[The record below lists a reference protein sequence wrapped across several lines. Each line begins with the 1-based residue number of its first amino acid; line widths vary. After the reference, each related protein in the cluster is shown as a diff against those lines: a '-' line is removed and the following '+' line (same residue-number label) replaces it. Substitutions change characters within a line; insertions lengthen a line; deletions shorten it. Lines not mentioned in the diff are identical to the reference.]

1 MGRTVPQ
8 ITAFKGSLSLAIRV
22 PGLQFVTALLAMLIA
37 LAFPLRAVASEP
49 HVFVGSVGVA
59 RVVMELEGDAD
70 AVTGRYFYRKYRLDI
85 GLSGVRTKDALVLEA
100 RTSGDRIV
108 LRRTRTGMAGTLT
121 TKAGRQLPIKLLPA
135 GPDDAVA
142 NPMVA
147 GLTGLSPYQRAQLGG
162 LALVPGKLRQQG
174 PRTLRDWREPVS
186 GLGLFR
192 IEHGYPQPVMDTINA
207 ALERQH
213 WEQVANWFS
222 CEGFDGVPG
231 IDIAEERAVFL
242 DDRFVSYA
250 WFSSWSCA
258 GTAHPDFGTQ
268 GFTFDAQTG
277 RQLELE
283 DVIYFGKMPPPD
295 ADTPAFYAYR
305 SEIFAPKIVELLRKL
320 YPDEMPRSGSET
332 NEDDCD
338 YADPS
343 VWDFPS
349 WYMTKDGLYLGAYF
363 ARVQRPCDEPEWSII
378 PWDHLNRRMP

>member
-1 MGRTVPQ
+1 MPQ
-8 ITAFKGSLSLAIRV
+8 ITAFVSSLSLAIRV
-22 PGLQFVTALLAMLIA
+22 PGLQFATALLAMLIA

-85 GLSGVRTKDALVLEA
+85 GLSGARTKDTLVLDA

-108 LRRTRTGMAGTLT
+108 LRRTRSGMAGTLT

-135 GPDDAVA
+135 GAEDEVV

-147 GLTGLSPYQRAQLGG
+147 SLTGLSPYQRAQLGG

-174 PRTLRDWREPVS
+174 PRILRDWREPVS
-186 GLGLFR
+186 GIGLFR

-213 WEQVANWFS
+213 WEQVANWFA
-222 CEGFDGVPG
+222 CEGFDGAPG

-268 GFTFDAQTG
+268 GYTFDAQTG

-283 DVIYFGKMPPPD
+283 DVTYFGKMPPPD
-295 ADTPAFYAYR
+295 ADTSAFYAYR
-305 SEIFAPKIVELLRKL
+305 SKIFAPKIVELLRKL

-332 NEDDCD
+332 NEDECD

>member
-1 MGRTVPQ
+1 MGRIVPQ
-8 ITAFKGSLSLAIRV
+8 ITAFQSSMSKPISLPGSRYVICFLAV
-22 PGLQFVTALLAMLIA
+22 LIA
-37 LAFPLRAVASEP
+37 LAFPLRADANEP
-49 HVFVGSVGVA
+49 NVFVGSVGLA

-85 GLSGVRTKDALVLEA
+85 GLSGAKAKDTLVLEA

-108 LRRTRTGMAGTLT
+108 LRRTQNGMAGTLT

-135 GPDDAVA
+135 GPNDTVV
-142 NPMVA
+142 NPVVA

-162 LALVPGKLRQQG
+162 LELVPGKLRQQG
-174 PRTLRDWREPVS
+174 SRTLREWREPVS

-192 IEHGYPQPVMDTINA
+192 IEHGYPQPVIDTINA
-207 ALERQH
+207 ALDRHQ

-222 CEGFDGVPG
+222 CEGFDGAPG
-231 IDIAEERAVFL
+231 VDIAEERAVYL

-258 GTAHPDFGTQ
+258 GTAHPDFGSQ

-283 DVIYFGKMPPPD
+283 DLIYFGKMPRPE
-295 ADTPAFYAYR
+295 ADTTAFYSYR
-305 SEIFAPKIVELLRKL
+305 SEVFAPKIVELLRKIH
-320 YPDEMPRSGSET
+320 PEEMPWSGSET

-349 WYMTKDGLYLGAYF
+349 WYITKDGLYLGAYF
-363 ARVQRPCDEPEWSII
+363 ARVQRPCDGPDWPII
-378 PWDHLNRRMP
+378 PWDHLNWRKP